1 VSRYIYRISGTVNFP
16 EGVMPGEGGDS
27 NILTVARNGQ
37 DKPVL
42 RGTSL
47 AGALRAAF
55 PKNKAEYWF
64 GKELKSKED
73 KSDDSRIIVADMIL
87 NIGSSTITNRTH
99 NQINRHTGAII
110 EKGLFSIESLP
121 PDTTGKLL
129 LYINSRSGEKDGE
142 NSEAELIEKISTIF
156 GSGLTIG
163 GNRNRGIGRLEC
175 TDTLVLNRF
184 DISTIEG
191 YAAWMNARYADRTGT
206 PIAAGEK
213 LPLKS
218 GNEQFVLDVTL
229 GIPRGEDFVIGY
241 GKTMGHL
248 AEPQKVKKTDGK
260 EYWRI
265 PGSSIR
271 GVFREWMTRLAVV
284 DGKKKVRDDAGKFF
298 NDREITGDLIGWGFV
313 KDKNERAEI
322 QNNPDLLDDPI
333 MSLFGSMYRR
343 GRIHIPDAF
352 SNRPVETKDTQL
364 RAHVAIDRF
373 SGGANEG
380 MLFDNTVLIGD
391 VQFILR
397 ISIDSP
403 LDDELKWLEKTLK
416 ALHLGILSIGSSK
429 GSGRLEIKTCVA
441 GSEKAQEIAEHII
454 AFVEKNNG

>member
-1 VSRYIYRISGTVNFP
+1 VSKYAYRISGTVNFP
-16 EGVMPGEGGDS
+16 EGVMPGEGGES
-27 NILTVARNGQ
+27 NILTVAKNGR

-47 AGALRAAF
+47 AGALRAGLYERD
-55 PKNKAEYWF
+55 KVNAEYWF
-64 GKELKSKED
+64 GKELKSGED

-87 NIGSSTITNRTH
+87 NTGSSTITNRTH
-99 NQINRHTGAII
+99 NHINRHTGAVI

-129 LYINSRSGEKDGE
+129 VYINSRASDNDTEE
-142 NSEAELIEKISTIF
+142 SEFIKVIGAIF
-156 GSGLTIG
+156 GNGLTLG

-175 TDTLVLNRF
+175 LDALVLHSF
-184 DISTIEG
+184 DISTVAG
-191 YAAWMNARYADRTGT
+191 YAAWMNARYADRTGSSV
-206 PIAAGEK
+206 ASGEK
-213 LPLKS
+213 LSIKS
-218 GNEQFVLDVTL
+218 GDEQFVLDVTL

-271 GVFREWMTRLAVV
+271 GVFREWMTRLAVR
-284 DGKKKVRDDAGKFF
+284 DGKTIRNNADSYCKGQLDMC
-298 NDREITGDLIGWGFV
+298 GDNPGWGFYTGDDRLYY
-313 KDKNERAEI
+313 KAKPEE
-322 QNNPDLLDDPI
+322 LKDPI
-333 MSLFGSMYRR
+333 LKLFGSLYHR
-343 GRIHIPDAF
+343 GRIHITDAF
-352 SNRPVETKDTQL
+352 STTEVHDTDIQE
-364 RAHVAIDRF
+364 RMHVAIDRF

-391 VQFILR
+391 VRFGLR

-403 LDDELKWLEKTLK
+403 LPEEINRLVKTLK
-416 ALHLGILSIGSSK
+416 ALHLGLITIGSSK
-429 GSGRLEIKTCVA
+429 GSGRLEIKNCV
-441 GSEKAQEIAEHII
+441 SLNNNAEELASRIN
-454 AFVEKNNG
+454 AFVKETK